1 MTNSTNEQLNE
12 QQRIEQVQA
21 IYQEWLALQPKI
33 QQAQADWQKN
43 VELMAKLEEFY
54 FDGEFLAI
62 FDKME
67 DGLTL
72 DLTTQGEDSVMG
84 EDTIW
89 DAVDEQQQALW
100 WMMRFAVKHLDKQH
114 HGENEE

>member
-43 VELMAKLEEFY
+43 VELMAKLEAFY

-72 DLTTQGEDSVMG
+72 DHARRG
-84 EDTIW
+84 
-89 DAVDEQQQALW
+89 
-100 WMMRFAVKHLDKQH
+100 
-114 HGENEE
+114 